1 MNRHICFIANGS
13 VICPHLPLYYPQADA
28 MHCTVVPSPIPFV
41 AVVMPIDAE
50 PFLLS
55 VIQHSYG
62 FINGKIIGSMRAWL
76 LSG

>member
-1 MNRHICFIANGS
+1 MNGDTCFIAIGS

-28 MHCTVVPSPIPFV
+28 MHCSVVPSPIPLV
-41 AVVMPIDAE
+41 VVVMPIDVE

-55 VIQHSYG
+55 VIQHSNG